1 MVMFQEQAD
10 NGTLFYRLLPSKR
23 SEKKTYREEEWHVY
37 QIKKLDDKVSHYLYQ
52 GPLKKEKNSM
62 SSPKVEVAIKNCCP
76 TIGEGPHWDEVTQ
89 SLLYVDIVTGGIHK
103 WDSNT
108 GVEEK
113 INLDG
118 SVGFAVPCDRGGYV
132 VGLNRTISHVDWTTK
147 AVTTL
152 AEVEQGTKNRFND
165 AKCDALG
172 RLWAGTMGFES
183 IPGIVSGGE
192 GNLYSLSTDHKITK
206 HVGSIDISN
215 GMDWTDDN
223 SVMYYIDSVPRKVFA
238 FDFNLQEGTVS
249 NQRTVVEFPIGTE
262 STYGLPD
269 GMCIDAEDKIWVA
282 CFSASRVYR
291 FDPETGK
298 TLQSIE
304 FPATNITSVCFG
316 GKNLDELY
324 VTSSSWKLPEDSK
337 DKQPLAGSVFRVTNL
352 TVKGRAPNN
361 FKG

>member
-1 MVMFQEQAD
+1 
-10 NGTLFYRLLPSKR
+10 
-23 SEKKTYREEEWHVY
+23 
-37 QIKKLDDKVSHYLYQ
+37 
-52 GPLKKEKNSM
+52 M

-113 INLDG
+113 INLDLIYPEHGEGPLNIPGYVTEERKPATYG

-172 RLWAGTMGFES
+172 RLWAG
-183 IPGIVSGGE
+183 IVSGGE

-223 SVMYYIDSVPRKVFA
+223 YVMYYIDSVPRKVFA

-269 GMCIDAEDKIWVA
+269 GMCIDAEGKIWVA
-282 CFSASRVYR
+282 CFSASHVYR